1 MNDIKV
7 TIEKHP
13 QTQVLSG
20 DFLVVGVVRN
30 TERGRQLSIV
40 TIGDANAYEASMLGC
55 QLAAKLIEPFDTLDR
70 ENTSDADG
78 VPADTSTCF
87 LRRV

>member
-40 TIGDANAYEASMLGC
+40 TTGDANAYEASMLGC

-70 ENTSDADG
+70 EDSMTTDDER
-78 VPADTSTCF
+78 CF
-87 LRRV
+87 R